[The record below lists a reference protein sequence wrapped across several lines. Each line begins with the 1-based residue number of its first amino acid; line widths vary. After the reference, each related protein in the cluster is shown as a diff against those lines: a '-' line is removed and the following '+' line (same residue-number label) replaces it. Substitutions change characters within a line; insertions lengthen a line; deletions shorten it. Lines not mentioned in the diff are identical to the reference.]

1 MKRFSKLLVCLL
13 VLASVITSFVACDKG
28 GNGTETTTGGND
40 TTDQDNAAPETDE
53 NGDIIG
59 GEDETEGEGED
70 ALPEFVD
77 YASSHKFDPNSGR
90 AYVEATVHLYVDGDT
105 THFNVPAGTVHTG
118 VLKARYLGIN
128 TPESTGQIEPWG
140 KKASEHT
147 RKTLES
153 ATSIIVESDTATWN
167 PDSTGERFLVWVW
180 YKTAENPEYR
190 CLNLEILQAGL
201 AVASKSSDTAYA
213 EICTQILHQAVT
225 HKLYVHDRNLKDPD
239 FYYGAALPLTLKE
252 LKTNIESYKGKSVSF
267 EGVVI
272 NNTGTTAYVEEYDEE
287 SGLYYGMQIFY
298 GYNLGFQGE
307 QILSVGNRVRIVG
320 NVQYYEAGGT
330 YQISDIKYHA
340 MRPDDEVNIQKIS
353 DGHSAAYQR
362 FEAKDLLTGK
372 KDVQVITFDQ
382 EGEEVVE
389 TKSFDIGFLAMHG
402 SASLTNLTIK
412 SIYTTQNED
421 SSNFGAL
428 SITCEAEDGTT
439 IVVRTAVLK
448 DENGK
453 TITAD
458 AFPIGSKI
466 EAKGIVDVYNDVYQL
481 KVFSKSDIGFLWTP

>member
-1 MKRFSKLLVCLL
+1 MKNFSKFLILLL
-13 VLASVITSFVACDKG
+13 VLASVLTSLVACD
-28 GNGTETTTGGND
+28 NGEAGKETDAETTAD
-40 TTDQDNAAPETDE
+40 TAPAE
-53 NGDIIG
+53 
-59 GEDETEGEGED
+59 
-70 ALPEFVD
+70 LVD
-77 YASSHKFDPNSGR
+77 YAAEQKFDPNSGR
-90 AYVEATVHLYVDGDT
+90 AHVEATVHLYVDGDT

-140 KKASEHT
+140 KKASEYT
-147 RKTLES
+147 RTTLSS
-153 ATSIIVESDTATWN
+153 ATSIILESDTATWN

-190 CLNLEILQAGL
+190 CLNFEILQEGL
-201 AVASKSSDTAYA
+201 AVASKSSDTVYA
-213 EICTQILHQAVT
+213 DLCVKILNQAVT
-225 HKLYVHDRNLKDPD
+225 NKLYVHDKSKKDPD

-267 EGVVI
+267 EGVVVRNA
-272 NNTGTTAYVEEYDEE
+272 NNTAYVEEYDEE
-287 SGLYYGMQIFY
+287 TGIAFGMQVYY

-307 QILSVGNRVRIVG
+307 QILSVGNRVLIVG

-330 YQISDIKYHA
+330 YQMSDIKYHA
-340 MRPDDEVNIQKIS
+340 MRPQDEENIQKIS
-353 DGHSAAYQR
+353 DGHSAGYQR
-362 FEAKDLLTGK
+362 FDAKDLLSK
-372 KDVQVITFDQ
+372 KLDIQVTLQGQ
-382 EGEEVVE
+382 EGEEIME
-389 TKSFDIGFLAMHG
+389 TKSYDLGFLAMHS

-428 SITCEAEDGTT
+428 SITCEAEDGST

-466 EAKGIVDVYNDVYQL
+466 EAKGIVDVYNNVYQL